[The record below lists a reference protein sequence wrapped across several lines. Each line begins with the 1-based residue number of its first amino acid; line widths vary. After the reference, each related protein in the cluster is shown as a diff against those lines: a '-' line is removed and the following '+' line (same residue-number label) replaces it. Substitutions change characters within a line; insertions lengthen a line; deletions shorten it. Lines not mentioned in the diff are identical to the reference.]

1 MSTLK
6 YSAYGIA
13 ALAGYILFL
22 ASLRLT
28 SVAAGVLF
36 TVMFTLS
43 QLIGLLLVS
52 KIGAGNTLSVALSIG
67 AIGSF
72 IHALNNSYIGNL
84 LLGLGMGL
92 YFMALIGV
100 IGIILSS
107 SGLIDYIMYVYSGL
121 FGVGLV
127 IGVLSSV
134 LNNSV
139 LFIVV
144 TILML
149 SLSFYLSLSSI
160 YFKPRGTGLKYAVTN
175 QVMFIVAVF
184 ISFSL
189 PYMVS
194 SAILLSKYWL
204 GSAYVLSIPLS
215 IIPTHLM
222 VRRWGLSRSLRISI
236 IILATSSVL
245 TYVFN
250 SQFTLIAVAA
260 SSMMIY
266 SIILQLLASI
276 SSPILYMPTLAV
288 AYGISS
294 MLTIPIGLALG
305 IKVGYLV
312 VGLISLLLM
321 LLLRMIKE
329 PVYQFPKAN

>member
-1 MSTLK
+1 MGTLK

-28 SVAAGVLF
+28 SVTAGVLF
-36 TVMFTLS
+36 TVTFTIS

-52 KIGAGNTLSVALSIG
+52 RLGASNTLSIALSIG
-67 AIGSF
+67 AVGSF
-72 IHALNNSYIGNL
+72 IHALSNSYIGNS

-100 IGIILSS
+100 IGIILSN

-121 FGVGLV
+121 FGMGLV
-127 IGVLSSV
+127 IGVLISV
-134 LNNSV
+134 LNSSA
-139 LFIVV
+139 LFITV

-160 YFKPRGTGLKYAVTN
+160 YFKPKGTGLRYAITN
-175 QVMFIVAVF
+175 QAMFIIAVF

-189 PYMVS
+189 PYIVS

-204 GSAYVLSIPLS
+204 GSVYVLSIPLS
-215 IIPTHLM
+215 IIPAHLM
-222 VRRWGLSRSLRISI
+222 VKRWGASYSLRLSI
-236 IILATSSVL
+236 IALAASSVL
-245 TYVFN
+245 TYIFN
-250 SQFTLIAVAA
+250 NQFTLIAVAA

-288 AYGISS
+288 AYGVSS
-294 MLTIPIGLALG
+294 VLTIPIGLALG

-312 VGLISLLLM
+312 IGLISLLLM
-321 LLLRMIKE
+321 ILLKIIKE
-329 PVYQFPKAN
+329 PVYQVPKTN